1 MTHQLNI
8 FFLLLGAV
16 QGVLIS
22 FFLLKNVR
30 KEKSQVFLVLFLIV
44 VGLQLTFKI
53 ISKLWLW
60 ENARG
65 IYLLSY
71 SLPYLSAPLLYWF
84 IASRLT
90 EKKFHLKHLL
100 QFAPFIIS
108 FLSILLADVFRVNIG
123 MILSW
128 LLMDYVAGIIQLIN
142 LWVFGLL
149 AYKVVVNDS
158 STSAKSGIKQFL
170 VLATICES
178 VIIIAI
184 AVLHHYYGTIPDLR
198 LLFLVLTFMIYW
210 ISYKL
215 MSQPEIFIPVSVH
228 LHSPDAQAHV
238 IEMKVE
244 PVASKYSHSG
254 LKPDEADRI
263 VALLNEA
270 MITNKLYLN
279 PELTI
284 EILASTLNVSRHH
297 LSQVL
302 NERFQRTYFDFLIMY
317 RLEESRKRLNES
329 KYKHL
334 TIAAIALDS
343 GFSSVSS
350 FNEAFKKQYNTTP
363 SKFRTQAHK
372 QMSA

>member
-16 QGVLIS
+16 QGILVS

-30 KEKSQVFLVLFLIV
+30 KEKSQVFFVLLLMV
-44 VGLQLTFKI
+44 VGLQLTFKV

-84 IASRLT
+84 VASRLT
-90 EKKFHLKHLL
+90 EKKFLSKHLI
-100 QFAPFIIS
+100 QFTPFIIS
-108 FLSILLADVFRVNIG
+108 FFSILFADVFGVNIG

-142 LWVFGLL
+142 LWIFGVF
-149 AYKVVVNDS
+149 AYKIASNS
-158 STSAKSGIKQFL
+158 SSPAKSGIKQFL
-170 VLATICES
+170 VLAITCES

-198 LLFLVLTFMIYW
+198 LLFLVLTLMIYW

-215 MSQPEIFIPVSVH
+215 MSQPEIFIPASIH
-228 LHSPDAQAHV
+228 INPQAHV

-244 PVASKYSHSG
+244 PLASKYSHSG

-270 MITNKLYLN
+270 MIANKLYLN
-279 PELTI
+279 SELTI
-284 EILASTLNVSRHH
+284 DTLASKLSISRHH

-302 NERFQRTYFDFLIMY
+302 NERFQKTYFDFLTGY
-317 RLEESRKRLNES
+317 RLEESRTRLTEN
-329 KYKHL
+329 KYKHF

-363 SKFRTQAHK
+363 SKFRTQSHN